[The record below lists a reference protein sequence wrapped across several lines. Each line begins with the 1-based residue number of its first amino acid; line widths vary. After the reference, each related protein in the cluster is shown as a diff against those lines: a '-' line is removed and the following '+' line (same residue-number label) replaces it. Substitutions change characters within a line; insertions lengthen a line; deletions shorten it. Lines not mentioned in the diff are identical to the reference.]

1 MLASIELEAG
11 TLTQGP
17 DNGRRRSQ
25 PPPGQSGDWA
35 VQTADAGLASV
46 AGVTRTAGLVRGEE
60 GAAGLVP
67 GCDGVAGAAGA
78 PAGAPAPPRPG
89 GGGAAGAPPRR
100 AAGRA
105 GGAAGPPGRA
115 GPAA

>member
-67 GCDGVAGAAGA
+67 GCGGVAGAAG
-78 PAGAPAPPRPG
+78 GAPPGPAPPPPPRGGGGRGAPPRPPR
-89 GGGAAGAPPRR
+89 GAGRGTRPPRR
-100 AAGRA
+100 RRA
-105 GGAAGPPGRA
+105 
-115 GPAA
+115 

>member
-1 MLASIELEAG
+1 MPLLTPAMLASLELEAG

-17 DNGRRRSQ
+17 DNGRHRSQ

-67 GCDGVAGAAGA
+67 GCGGGGGAGGGGPRAPRPPPAPGGGAAG
-78 PAGAPAPPRPG
+78 GAPAPP
-89 GGGAAGAPPRR
+89 AA
-100 AAGRA
+100 
-105 GGAAGPPGRA
+105 
-115 GPAA
+115 